1 MQFPL
6 TKVNEFFKSNG
17 VKEGITSLWGNFGVG
32 KTTLSL
38 QTANL
43 YALNKKKVLYIY
55 TKPNFPSRKIN
66 TVFENNLEDVL
77 ENIFFI
83 HTRNFDE
90 IFSFVFNL
98 EFTVLNDLKTKS
110 GTFHLI
116 IIDSMTDLYR
126 LELNHEKKE
135 KNVILNYR
143 LNQLLAT
150 LINLKQKYELD
161 ILVVNEISRRTQEG
175 QTYEM
180 ESGGNVMQ
188 YWVTNSIK
196 IERTDVANN
205 RRFIL
210 HRGNDNNTFLLNSM
224 LTKCGFE

>member
-6 TKVNEFFKSNG
+6 TKVNEFFKSTRA
-17 VKEGITSLWGNFGVG
+17 KERITSLWGDFGVG

-38 QTANL
+38 QTANI
-43 YALNKKKVLYIY
+43 YALNKKKVFYIY
-55 TKPNFPSRKIN
+55 TKPNLPIKKIS
-66 TVFENNLEDVL
+66 TVCDTHLDDAL
-77 ENIFFI
+77 DNIVFI
-83 HTRNFDE
+83 HTTNFDD
-90 IFSFVFNL
+90 IFKFIFNL
-98 EFTVLNDLKTKS
+98 EFDVLNDLKTEN
-110 GTFHLI
+110 GTFNLI

-126 LELNHEKKE
+126 LELNHEKKG
-135 KNVILNYR
+135 KNFVLNYK
-143 LNQLLAT
+143 LNQLLA
-150 LINLKQKYELD
+150 NLVNLNQKYEID
-161 ILVVNEISRRTQEG
+161 ILIVNENSRRTQEG
-175 QTYEM
+175 QTYEV

-210 HRGNDNNTFLLNSM
+210 HKGYDNISFLLNSV

>member
-1 MQFPL
+1 MHFPL
-6 TKVNEFFKSNG
+6 TKLNTFFKSNSA
-17 VKEGITSLWGNFGVG
+17 KEGITSLWGDFGVG

-83 HTRNFDE
+83 HTTNFDE

-110 GTFHLI
+110 GTFRLI

-126 LELNHEKKE
+126 LELNQEKKE

-150 LINLKQKYELD
+150 LINLKQKYEVG
-161 ILVVNEISRRTQEG
+161 ILVVNEVSRRTQEG
-175 QTYEM
+175 QTYAV

-210 HRGNDNNTFLLNSM
+210 HRGNDDNTFLLNSM

>member
-83 HTRNFDE
+83 HTTNFDE

-150 LINLKQKYELD
+150 LINLKQNYEVD

>member
-38 QTANL
+38 QTAKL
-43 YALNKKKVLYIY
+43 YALNKKKVLYLY
-55 TKPNFPSRKIN
+55 TKPNFPSKKIN

-77 ENIFFI
+77 DNIFFI
-83 HTRNFDE
+83 HTTNFDE

-98 EFTVLNDLKTKS
+98 EFAVLNDLKTKN
-110 GTFHLI
+110 GTFNLI
-116 IIDSMTDLYR
+116 IIDSITDLYR

-150 LINLKQKYELD
+150 LINLKQKYEVG
-161 ILVVNEISRRTQEG
+161 ILVVNEVSRRTQEG
-175 QTYEM
+175 QTYEV

-196 IERTDVANN
+196 IERTNVANN
-205 RRFIL
+205 RKFIL

-224 LTKCGFE
+224 LTSRGFE

>member
-1 MQFPL
+1 MHFPL
-6 TKVNEFFKSNG
+6 TKLNAFFKSNSA
-17 VKEGITSLWGNFGVG
+17 KEGITSLWGDFGVG

-66 TVFENNLEDVL
+66 TIFENNLEDVL

-83 HTRNFDE
+83 HTTNFDE

-110 GTFHLI
+110 RTFHLI

-150 LINLKQKYELD
+150 LINLKQKYEVG

>member
-6 TKVNEFFKSNG
+6 TKVNEFFKSIG
-17 VKEGITSLWGNFGVG
+17 AKEGITSLWGDFGVG

-55 TKPNFPSRKIN
+55 RKPNFPSRKIN
-66 TVFENNLEDVL
+66 AVFENNLEDVL

-83 HTRNFDE
+83 HTTNFDE

-150 LINLKQKYELD
+150 LINLKQKYKVG
-161 ILVVNEISRRTQEG
+161 ILVVNEVSRRTQDG

>member
-6 TKVNEFFKSNG
+6 TKINEFFKSTSA
-17 VKEGITSLWGNFGVG
+17 KEGITSLWGDFGVG

-38 QTANL
+38 QTANI

-55 TKPNFPSRKIN
+55 TKPNLPIKKIS
-66 TVFENNLEDVL
+66 TVFETNLDDAL
-77 ENIFFI
+77 ENIIFI
-83 HTRNFDE
+83 HTTNFDD
-90 IFSFVFNL
+90 IFKLIFNL
-98 EFTVLNDLKTKS
+98 ESAVLNDLKTKN
-110 GTFHLI
+110 GAFNLI

-126 LELNHEKKE
+126 LKLNPEKKG

-143 LNQLLAT
+143 LNQLLAN
-150 LINLKQKYELD
+150 LVNLKQKYEIG
-161 ILVVNEISRRTQEG
+161 ILIVNEISRRTQEG
-175 QTYEM
+175 QTYEV

-210 HRGNDNNTFLLNSM
+210 HKGNDNISFLLNSI
-224 LTKCGFE
+224 LTKRGFK